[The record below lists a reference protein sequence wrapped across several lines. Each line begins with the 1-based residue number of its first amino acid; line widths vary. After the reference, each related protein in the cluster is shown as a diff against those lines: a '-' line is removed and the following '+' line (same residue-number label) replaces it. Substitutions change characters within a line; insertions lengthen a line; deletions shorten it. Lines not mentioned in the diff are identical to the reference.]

1 MPLFGQCSRGLWSS
15 VAGLAVLWALCT
27 PTLSWSAETKRER
40 AARYYRQASQLLK
53 DFRRVPEPE
62 LGAAQYLLVAKAFR
76 KVYLVSPASGY
87 CDDSL
92 LVEAE
97 MYRKAADRF
106 QSEKRRADA
115 LKTYRFLA
123 REYPHSKLKLQA
135 LHAIAEMEGRTDP
148 QLARNVPSVAPPSE
162 PPAVADPA
170 PRKEAVK
177 APAPSVVEP
186 AAPAPI
192 RVRHQPPRPRR
203 AGIRSIAAVRF
214 WSHADSTRIVIDI
227 DEATRYRFERLS
239 NPDRLFVDLS
249 NARLGPKFSKR
260 RMTTLPVKDDRIGQ
274 IRVAQ
279 NRRST
284 VRVVFD
290 LEQPVRPDFQWLTNP
305 ERLVVELRSATQRLL
320 FADDPRPSEDSGQ
333 APNPSGLPAPAPV
346 DRVASPAQVSD
357 LPQGGESDVATPD
370 SVNPTS
376 PSTSPDAVKPLLAA
390 VPGTRPSAASG
401 GFSPPPPERF
411 TFEAPSPAVPGP
423 DRALPTRTPPVVA
436 ARMDMEGARNFAA
449 SARAA
454 AAKLEVVPPP
464 EPLQRFAFKSSPPA
478 VLPQDQ
484 ALPTETPPAVSGGV
498 NMEAARSFVALARA
512 AKAKLELLPPLEP
525 PKPALA
531 ADPEPALV
539 ARLEPPEPAPTLEL
553 AEPPKAA
560 KATSRGKRNMIRA
573 LGLKVGRVVIDA
585 GHGGHDT
592 GTIGKGGLREKD
604 LVVDISRRLGE
615 LIETNLGADVIYTRT
630 TDRSV
635 SLKERT
641 KLANDSE
648 ADLFI
653 SVHAN
658 SSRLRSIRGV
668 ETYYL
673 SFTTNSWALGVA
685 SRENAAAQRSIHE
698 LESLLSKIALTEKI
712 EESREFAG
720 KVQKSLYTGLSKQ
733 TKGLRNR
740 GVRKAPFMVLV
751 GAKMPA
757 VLAEVGFLS
766 NPEDEK
772 LLKSSSYRQKI
783 ANHLFEGVRGYS
795 DTLSKVTL
803 TESVSSTAD
812 GVD

>member
-1 MPLFGQCSRGLWSS
+1 M
-15 VAGLAVLWALCT
+15 
-27 PTLSWSAETKRER
+27 
-40 AARYYRQASQLLK
+40 
-53 DFRRVPEPE
+53 
-62 LGAAQYLLVAKAFR
+62 
-76 KVYLVSPASGY
+76 
-87 CDDSL
+87 
-92 LVEAE
+92 
-97 MYRKAADRF
+97 
-106 QSEKRRADA
+106 
-115 LKTYRFLA
+115 
-123 REYPHSKLKLQA
+123 
-135 LHAIAEMEGRTDP
+135 
-148 QLARNVPSVAPPSE
+148 
-162 PPAVADPA
+162 
-170 PRKEAVK
+170 
-177 APAPSVVEP
+177 
-186 AAPAPI
+186 
-192 RVRHQPPRPRR
+192 
-203 AGIRSIAAVRF
+203 
-214 WSHADSTRIVIDI
+214 
-227 DEATRYRFERLS
+227 
-239 NPDRLFVDLS
+239 DLS
-249 NARLGPKFSKR
+249 NARLGSTFPKR
-260 RMTTLPVKDDRIGQ
+260 RVTTLPVKDDRIKQ

-305 ERLVVELRSATQRLL
+305 ERLVVELRSATQRPL
-320 FADDPRPSEDSGQ
+320 FADDPRPSEDSGR
-333 APNPSGLPAPAPV
+333 APNPSGLPAPASV
-346 DRVASPAQVSD
+346 ERVASPAQVSD

-370 SVNPTS
+370 SVSPTS
-376 PSTSPDAVKPLLAA
+376 PSTSPDAVKPLLAV

-401 GFSPPPPERF
+401 GFSPTPPERF
-411 TFEAPSPAVPGP
+411 TFEAPSAAVP
-423 DRALPTRTPPVVA
+423 
-436 ARMDMEGARNFAA
+436 
-449 SARAA
+449 
-454 AAKLEVVPPP
+454 
-464 EPLQRFAFKSSPPA
+464 
-478 VLPQDQ
+478 PQDR

-525 PKPALA
+525 PKPAPA

-539 ARLEPPEPAPTLEL
+539 ARLEPPESAPTLEL

-740 GVRKAPFMVLV
+740 GVRKAPFMVLI

-766 NPEDEK
+766 NPRDEK

-783 ANHLFEGVRGYS
+783 ANHLFEGVRNYS

-803 TESVSSTAD
+803 TERTPSAAD

>member
-1 MPLFGQCSRGLWSS
+1 MPLFRQRSRGLWSS
-15 VAGLAVLWALCT
+15 AAGLAALWALLT
-27 PTLSWSAETKRER
+27 PTSSWSAETKTER
-40 AARYYRQASQLLK
+40 AARYYHQASQLLK
-53 DFRRVPEPE
+53 DFRRVPAPE

-76 KVYLVSPASGY
+76 KVYLTSPASSY

-92 LVEAE
+92 IVEAE

-106 QSEKRRADA
+106 QSEKRRAAA

-123 REYPHSKLKLQA
+123 REYPHSKLKPQA
-135 LHAIAEMEGRTDP
+135 LQAIAEMEGRAEP
-148 QLARNVPSVAPPSE
+148 QLARNDPPVAVPTEPPLIAEPAPKKTVEVPPTSVA
-162 PPAVADPA
+162 
-170 PRKEAVK
+170 
-177 APAPSVVEP
+177 EP
-186 AAPAPI
+186 ALPAPI
-192 RVRHQPPRPRR
+192 PVRHEPKPARR
-203 AGIRSIAAVRF
+203 GSGPLSVSDVRF
-214 WSHADSTRIVIDI
+214 WSHYDSTRIVIDI
-227 DEATRYRFERLS
+227 DEATRYRSERLS

-249 NARLGPKFSKR
+249 NTRLGSTFPKR
-260 RMTTLPVKDDRIGQ
+260 RVTTLPVKDDRIRQ

-279 NRRST
+279 NRRTT

-290 LEQPVRPDFQWLTNP
+290 LEQPVRADFQWLTNP
-305 ERLVVELRSATQRLL
+305 ERLVVELRSATQRPL

-346 DRVASPAQVSD
+346 DRAASPAQVSD
-357 LPQGGESDVATPD
+357 SPEAGESDVATPD

-376 PSTSPDAVKPLLAA
+376 PSTSPDAVNPLLAA

-423 DRALPTRTPPVVA
+423 DRALPT
-436 ARMDMEGARNFAA
+436 
-449 SARAA
+449 
-454 AAKLEVVPPP
+454 
-464 EPLQRFAFKSSPPA
+464 
-478 VLPQDQ
+478 
-484 ALPTETPPAVSGGV
+484 ETPPAVSGGV

-512 AKAKLELLPPLEP
+512 AKAKLELLPPLEQ
-525 PKPALA
+525 PKPAPA

-539 ARLEPPEPAPTLEL
+539 AKLEPLEPAPTLEL
-553 AEPPKAA
+553 AAPPKAA

-604 LVVDISRRLGE
+604 LVVDISRRLGD
-615 LIETNLGADVIYTRT
+615 LIQTNLGADVIYTRT

-766 NPEDEK
+766 NPRDEK

-783 ANHLFEGVRGYS
+783 ANYLFEGVRNYS

-803 TESVSSTAD
+803 TERTPSTAD

>member
-1 MPLFGQCSRGLWSS
+1 MPLYRQRSRGLWSL
-15 VAGLAVLWALCT
+15 VAGLAVLWVLCAPT
-27 PTLSWSAETKRER
+27 PSWSAETKAER
-40 AARYYRQASQLLK
+40 AARYYRHASQLLK

-62 LGAAQYLLVAKAFR
+62 LGPKQYQLVAKAFH
-76 KVYLVSPASGY
+76 KVYLISPASGY

-106 QSEKRRADA
+106 QSESKRADA
-115 LKTYRFLA
+115 LKTYRFLM
-123 REYPHSKLKLQA
+123 REYPHSKLRPQA
-135 LHAIAEMEGRTDP
+135 LRAIAEIEGRAEP
-148 QLARNVPSVAPPSE
+148 QLARNDPPVAVPTEPPPIAQPAPKKTVEVPSVSVAELAP
-162 PPAVADPA
+162 
-170 PRKEAVK
+170 
-177 APAPSVVEP
+177 
-186 AAPAPI
+186 PAPI
-192 RVRHQPPRPRR
+192 PVRHESKPGRR
-203 AGIRSIAAVRF
+203 RGGPVSISDVRF
-214 WSHADSTRIVIDI
+214 WSHHDSTRIVIDI
-227 DEATRYRFERLS
+227 EDATRYRSERLS

-249 NARLGPKFSKR
+249 SARLGSKFSKR
-260 RMTTLPVKDDRIGQ
+260 RITTLPVKDDRVQQ
-274 IRVAQ
+274 IRLAQ
-279 NRRST
+279 NRRTT

-290 LEQPVRPDFQWLTNP
+290 LEQPVRADFQWLTNP
-305 ERLVVELRSATQRLL
+305 ERLVVELRSAAEPPF
-320 FADDPRPSEDSGQ
+320 FAEERRPSSDGDGR
-333 APNPSGLPAPAPV
+333 A
-346 DRVASPAQVSD
+346 RAQVSD
-357 LPQGGESDVATPD
+357 SPEAGESDVATPD

-376 PSTSPDAVKPLLAA
+376 PSTSPDAAKPLLAV

-411 TFEAPSPAVPGP
+411 VFEAPVSVVPSQDRPLPTGAAPVVSAGVNTAVARSFVHSATQTRPQVIPPPPPERFAFDAPSPAPP
-423 DRALPTRTPPVVA
+423 HRDRALPI
-436 ARMDMEGARNFAA
+436 
-449 SARAA
+449 
-454 AAKLEVVPPP
+454 
-464 EPLQRFAFKSSPPA
+464 
-478 VLPQDQ
+478 
-484 ALPTETPPAVSGGV
+484 ETPPTVTAGVS
-498 NMEAARSFVALARA
+498 MEAARSFVALARA
-512 AKAKLELLPPLEP
+512 AKAKLELLPHLEQ
-525 PKPALA
+525 PKPAPA

-539 ARLEPPEPAPTLEL
+539 AKLEPPEPAPTLEL
-553 AEPPKAA
+553 AAPPKAA

-592 GTIGKGGLREKD
+592 GSIGKGGLREKD
-604 LVVDISRRLGE
+604 LVVDISRRLGD
-615 LIETNLGADVIYTRT
+615 LIQTNLGADVIYTRT

-766 NPEDEK
+766 NPHDEK

-783 ANHLFEGVRGYS
+783 ANHLFEGVRNYS

-803 TESVSSTAD
+803 TERTPSTAD